1 MPQLTTHNTQAPQLG
16 SRTRM
21 PQLLIA
27 QLTTE
32 FVVCSDSAT
41 AQVAVCHRPFDVV
54 DALLAKHFASPV
66 GLF

>member
-1 MPQLTTHNTQAPQLG
+1 
-16 SRTRM
+16 M